1 MSHPLPPPGQP
12 PGPPPG
18 PPPGQSPGSQQPSY
32 PPETGPVGPAGTAP
46 APRGAVT
53 LSAEEFAA
61 AYPPLEYHRLHR
73 AGDRGWWRPVVGV
86 VVAAVSMVLV
96 LSMVTL
102 ALFALGLAVV
112 GADVGDGVDQ
122 MLSLDTVTP
131 LSLAYLLST
140 LALLTPV
147 VWLVTRY
154 LHGLRP
160 GWTTSVAPRM
170 RWGYFLACAGL
181 SVVALVASLV
191 VSVLVSALD
200 PGAVPEGSEVGSL
213 NAFTET
219 TRNFLF
225 VVLLVTPFQAAGEE
239 YLFRGYVTQVAGG
252 IFSSPRV
259 ATAVAI
265 VVPAVLFA
273 LAHGAQSPPVFFDRL
288 AFGVMAGYLVIRTG
302 GLEASIAMHVMN
314 NWFAFGLALAVGD
327 MDEVLTPSGGSW
339 LTLPVTL
346 TQTLVY
352 LALAVLVHRGMGL
365 ARAADSA
372 VLIGSRGRVYGLSS
386 APPGA

>member
-1 MSHPLPPPGQP
+1 MSHPS
-12 PGPPPG
+12 PPPG
-18 PPPGQSPGSQQPSY
+18 PPPPGPGPSY
-32 PPETGPVGPAGTAP
+32 PHPHPSGPEPGSGASVPVTGPAAPAGA
-46 APRGAVT
+46 RT
-53 LSAEEFAA
+53 LSGEEFAA

-86 VVAAVSMVLV
+86 VVAAISMVLV

-122 MLSLDTVTP
+122 MLSLDAVTP

-160 GWTTSVAPRM
+160 RWTTSVAPRM

-181 SVVALVASLV
+181 SVVALLASMF
-191 VSVLVSALD
+191 VSVLVAALD
-200 PGAVPEGSEVGSL
+200 PGAVPDGTEAGSL

-219 TRNFLF
+219 TRNFLL

-239 YLFRGYVTQVAGG
+239 YLFRGYLTQVVGG
-252 IFSSPRV
+252 LFSSARV

-302 GLEASIAMHVMN
+302 GLEAAIAMHVMN
-314 NWFAFGLALAVGD
+314 NWFAFGLALAAGD
-327 MDEVLTPSGGSW
+327 MDEVLTPTGGSW
-339 LTLPVTL
+339 LTLPITL

-352 LALAVLVHRGMGL
+352 LGLAVLVHRSMGL

-372 VLIGSRGRVYGLSS
+372 VLIRSRGRVYGLSS
-386 APPGA
+386 APSGA